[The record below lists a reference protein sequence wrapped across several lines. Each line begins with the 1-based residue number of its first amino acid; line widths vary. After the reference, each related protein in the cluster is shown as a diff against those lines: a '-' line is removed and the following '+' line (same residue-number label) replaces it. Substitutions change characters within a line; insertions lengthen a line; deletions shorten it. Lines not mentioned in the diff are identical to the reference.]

1 MKKVISTLLIC
12 GIMLI
17 SGCAG
22 SAEVTA
28 DGNSVTLTEAGIT
41 IDFPKEYSV
50 LTGDEIYESLSDAMS
65 SNISPEEMKKSNEEN
80 GLRYLV
86 QATNGIDIIVVTAQD
101 MTPDEDTERTTLADY
116 ARQVHDTTI
125 FEYYASGYRTSENT
139 SLTEA
144 TYGGKDGWVSFF
156 EVTEDAEKGSEP
168 EFVIG
173 YIEFM
178 FEEGADIYSIQVGL
192 PEQTD
197 KTTAAEKFEWIKA
210 Q

>member
-1 MKKVISTLLIC
+1 
-12 GIMLI
+12 MLI

-50 LTGDEIYESLSDAMS
+50 LTGDEIYESLSGAMS
-65 SNISPEEMKKSNEEN
+65 SSASAEELKAEYEES
-80 GLRYLV
+80 GMRYLV

-101 MTPDEDTERTTLADY
+101 MTPDEGTERTTLADY

-156 EVTEDAEKGSEP
+156 EVMLPSEDAEP
-168 EFVIG
+168 EFLIG
-173 YIEFM
+173 YIEFI
-178 FEEGADIYSIQVGL
+178 FENGDDIYSIQIGMQQ
-192 PEQTD
+192 QTD
-197 KTTAAEKFEWIKA
+197 CDIAATMFEWIKA

>member
-1 MKKVISTLLIC
+1 MKKAISTLLIC
-12 GIMLI
+12 GIILT

-50 LTGDEIYESLSDAMS
+50 LTGDEIYESLSGAMS
-65 SNISPEEMKKSNEEN
+65 SSASAEELKAEYEES
-80 GLRYLV
+80 GMRYLV

-156 EVTEDAEKGSEP
+156 EVMLPSEDAEP
-168 EFVIG
+168 EFLIG

-178 FEEGADIYSIQVGL
+178 FENGADIYSIQIGMQQ
-192 PEQTD
+192 QTD
-197 KTTAAEKFEWIKA
+197 RDIAATMFEWIKA